1 MQDLNEAKKDLED
14 VPAMA
19 VQRDTKNWPYYFKGV
34 TYDKARKCKQAY
46 YATVSFVDAQVGR
59 LLDALKKRNLMDNT
73 LIVFWSDHG
82 YFLGEKGLWYK
93 RKNFERSVRAPLLIA
108 GAGVSSTSKS
118 CAQPVE
124 LLDLYPTIADYTG
137 FDVPVQLD
145 GRSLRP
151 LLSDPDSTWD
161 KPAISQ
167 VFHKSN
173 AQGYSIRTMRWRYTE
188 WNGGNAGRELY
199 DHVSD
204 PDEVHNLAG
213 LDEYADTVKRL
224 SKRLRPFANLTFMLS
239 SVTKTAT

>member
-1 MQDLNEAKKDLED
+1 M
-14 VPAMA
+14 
-19 VQRDTKNWPYYFKGV
+19 RNWPYYLKGI
-34 TYDKARKCKQAY
+34 TSDQARKCKQAY
-46 YATVSFVDAQVGR
+46 YACVSFVDAQVGR
-59 LLDALKKRNLMDNT
+59 LLDALKERGLMDNT

-82 YFLGEKGLWYK
+82 YFLGEKGLWFK

-108 GAGVSSTSKS
+108 GAGIKPSDKS

-137 FDVPVQLD
+137 FDVPVQLE

-167 VFHKSN
+167 VFHGPKK
-173 AQGYSIRTMRWRYTE
+173 QGYSIRTMNWRYTE
-188 WNGGNAGRELY
+188 WNSGKAGRELY
-199 DHVSD
+199 NHVSD

-213 LDEYADTVKRL
+213 LDEYADTVKLL
-224 SKRLRPFANLTFMLS
+224 SKHLRPFTLNVSTRPTTPLQKNS
-239 SVTKTAT
+239 

>member
-1 MQDLNEAKKDLED
+1 MYPLEEITMQDLNEAKKDLED

-188 WNGGNAGRELY
+188 WNGGKAGRELY
-199 DHVSD
+199 DHASD

-213 LDEYADTVKRL
+213 LDKYADTVKRL
-224 SKRLRPFANLTFMLS
+224 SKRLRPFAKGG
-239 SVTKTAT
+239 VW